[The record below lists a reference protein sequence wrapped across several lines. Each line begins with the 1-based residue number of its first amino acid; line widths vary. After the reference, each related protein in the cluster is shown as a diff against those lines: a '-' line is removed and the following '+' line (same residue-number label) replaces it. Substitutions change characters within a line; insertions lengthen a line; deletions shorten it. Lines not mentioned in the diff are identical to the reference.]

1 MTHLFALLVG
11 FLLDMLFGDPYWL
24 PHPIRWIGSFI
35 AFCERWLRNLLPSTP
50 KWEFFGG
57 VLLVLFVSLGSMWSC
72 MGILWL
78 CSLVSPILSF
88 VVECIVSYQML
99 AGKCLS
105 VESGKVFAA
114 LQEDNLPKARQAVSM
129 IVGRDTQ
136 QLDATGITKAAV
148 ETVAENTSDGVIA
161 PMLFLALG
169 GAPLG
174 VFYKA
179 CNTMDS
185 MVGYHNER
193 YEYFGRAAAKWDDIL
208 NLIPARISGLL
219 MCLSAP
225 LCGCSL
231 SGALRI
237 FLRDRLNH
245 KSPNS
250 AHTEAACAGALGV
263 QLAGNSYYFGKL
275 VEKPTIGDPLR
286 PIEARDI
293 VQANHLM
300 FATSLLTL
308 LLVALVEVILW

>member
-1 MTHLFALLVG
+1 MTHLSALVIG
-11 FLLDMLFGDPYWL
+11 FLLDCLFGDPYWL
-24 PHPIRWIGSFI
+24 PHPIRWIGSFVSC
-35 AFCERWLRNLLPSTP
+35 CEGWLRKWLPSTP
-50 KWEFFGG
+50 KWELFGG
-57 VLLVLFVSLGSMWSC
+57 VLLVLLVSLGSA
-72 MGILWL
+72 GICVVVLWL

-88 VVECIVSYQML
+88 LVECIISYQML

-114 LQEDNLPKARQAVSM
+114 LQEGNLAKARHAVSM

-136 QLDATGITKAAV
+136 QLDETGVTKAAV

-174 VFYKA
+174 IFYKA

-185 MVGYHNER
+185 MVGYHNET
-193 YEYFGRAAAKWDDIL
+193 YEFFGRAAAKWDDVL
-208 NLIPARISGLL
+208 NFIPARISGFL
-219 MCLSAP
+219 MCFAAP

-231 SGALRI
+231 SGAFHI

-275 VEKPTIGDPLR
+275 VEKPTIGDSLR
-286 PIEARDI
+286 PVEPEDI
-293 VQANHLM
+293 IRANHLM
-300 FATSLLTL
+300 FATSLITL
-308 LLVALVEVILW
+308 LVLVLVEVVL